1 MSRYQLILNELT
13 QTLNQVD
20 LKDTEQFVNSLQSE
34 VPVFVAAKGRSA
46 FIANSF
52 AMRLNQLGKKSYVV
66 GETSTPSINE
76 GDKLLIVSGSGSTA
90 HLKLLAQTAKDI
102 GANIILISTKEQSPI
117 AEIADDVIVLPASTK
132 YDEKGS
138 EQPLGSLFEQ
148 STQLYLDSIVMD
160 LMEQLNVSET
170 FMQNKH
176 ANLE

>member
-1 MSRYQLILNELT
+1 M
-13 QTLNQVD
+13 
-20 LKDTEQFVNSLQSE
+20 
-34 VPVFVAAKGRSA
+34 
-46 FIANSF
+46 
-52 AMRLNQLGKKSYVV
+52 
-66 GETSTPSINE
+66 
-76 GDKLLIVSGSGSTA
+76 IVSGSGSTV

-102 GANIILISTKEQSPI
+102 GAKVILISTKEQSPI
-117 AEIADDVIVLPASTK
+117 AEIADDVIVLPAGTK

-148 STQLYLDSIVMD
+148 STQIYLDSIVMD